1 MARARGRG
9 FTLVE
14 VLVALAVFALAMLTL
29 QGRLGDR
36 AMVQG
41 QAETR
46 ILATYLASN
55 TLERWGLDFEEGAS
69 PGRRQGE
76 ALFAGRRWRLEA
88 ETKPTDLPGLFSV
101 ELRVWPAGDQ
111 GSPAASL
118 SSSWL
123 APP

>member
-1 MARARGRG
+1 MARAHPGG

-55 TLERWGLDFEEGAS
+55 TLERWGLDFEEAAS

-76 ALFAGRRWRLEA
+76 ALFAGRR
-88 ETKPTDLPGLFSV
+88 
-101 ELRVWPAGDQ
+101 
-111 GSPAASL
+111 
-118 SSSWL
+118 
-123 APP
+123 

>member
-1 MARARGRG
+1 MPRGRQGG

-36 AMVQG
+36 AVVQG

-46 ILATYLASN
+46 ILATYLASD
-55 TLERWGLDFEEGAS
+55 TLERWGLDFEEAGS

-76 ALFAGRRWRLEA
+76 AVFAGRRWRLEA
-88 ETKPTDLPGLFSV
+88 ETKATDIPGLFSV
-101 ELRVWPAGDQ
+101 ELSVWPAGDP
-111 GSPAASL
+111 GGPAASL
-118 SSSWL
+118 SSAWL